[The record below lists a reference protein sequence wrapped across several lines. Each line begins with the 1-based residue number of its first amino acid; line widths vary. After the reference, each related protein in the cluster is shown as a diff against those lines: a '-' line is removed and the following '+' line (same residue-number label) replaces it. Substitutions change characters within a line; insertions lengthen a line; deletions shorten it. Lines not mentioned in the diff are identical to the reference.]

1 MPFQPEGIPVIHRI
15 NIYLAISEIYGF
27 FRKLQFLV
35 RQMILIRF
43 AWIIGFEIAVDS
55 VIGCLIV
62 APSAFVLPVVQYSL
76 PCRTRQKLRGCVRS
90 RIVRFVS
97 RRGRHIACHDEKHLP
112 VIACGITVR
121 SVAAGFQIAW
131 NTARLVVVTIHRH
144 GKIQLLHVAH
154 AGNRLRPVA
163 RFRQSRQKH
172 SRKNGNDCYNDE
184 KFDQG
189 ENPCFHP

>member
-1 MPFQPEGIPVIHRI
+1 MSFQPEGIPVIHRI

-76 PCRTRQKLRGCVRS
+76 PCRRTDFLC
-90 RIVRFVS
+90 RF
-97 RRGRHIACHDEKHLP
+97 
-112 VIACGITVR
+112 
-121 SVAAGFQIAW
+121 
-131 NTARLVVVTIHRH
+131 
-144 GKIQLLHVAH
+144 
-154 AGNRLRPVA
+154 
-163 RFRQSRQKH
+163 
-172 SRKNGNDCYNDE
+172 
-184 KFDQG
+184 
-189 ENPCFHP
+189 